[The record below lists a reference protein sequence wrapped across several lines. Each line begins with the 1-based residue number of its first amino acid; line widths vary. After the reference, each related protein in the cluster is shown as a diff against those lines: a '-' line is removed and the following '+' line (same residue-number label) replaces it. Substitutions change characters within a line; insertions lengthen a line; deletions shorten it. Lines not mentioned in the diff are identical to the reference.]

1 MPCHSSCH
9 FSGGLEV
16 CHILSVRPKIERREG
31 RSCPNDRWQRFGRSG
46 SSTWRILETS
56 SHLEKVAFLVSCR
69 DMSWPKRTF
78 FQLLQKAH
86 GWWIIWITASK
97 MFSTHFPY
105 YLSIIILESSHQFL
119 HILMVFH
126 HFSSLFH
133 RFGVFLSSDPTESG
147 IGIRQTCIRIG
158 RGEKLWDQRAQS
170 GSPDADSKTWRW
182 RRISDFCWSILINTY
197 SLITFN

>member
-1 MPCHSSCH
+1 MPCHASYH

-46 SSTWRILETS
+46 SSFGEFWRHRVIWKKLLFWFHVVT
-56 SHLEKVAFLVSCR
+56 CR
-69 DMSWPKRTF
+69 DQKGLF
-78 FQLLQKAH
+78 LLLQKAH

-105 YLSIIILESSHQFL
+105 SLSIIILESSHQFL
-119 HILMVFH
+119 HIFMVFH

-170 GSPDADSKTWRW
+170 ESPGRC
-182 RRISDFCWSILINTY
+182 R
-197 SLITFN
+197 